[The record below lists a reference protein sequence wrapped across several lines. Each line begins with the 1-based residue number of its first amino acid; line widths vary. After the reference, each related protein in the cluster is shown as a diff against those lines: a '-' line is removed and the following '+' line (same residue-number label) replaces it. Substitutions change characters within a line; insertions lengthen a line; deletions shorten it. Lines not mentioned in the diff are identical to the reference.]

1 MRKKLFN
8 IRARLW
14 ALVHILK
21 IYLIIIHDIDTE
33 KYKHCS
39 NHIFN

>member
-1 MRKKLFN
+1 MRKKLFKM
-8 IRARLW
+8 RARLW

-21 IYLIIIHDIDTE
+21 IYLIIHDIDTE